1 MHSSLAAKQGITIAY
16 RPDIDGL
23 RAIAVLA
30 VVAFHAFPERLP
42 GGFVGVDVFFVVS
55 GVLISSI
62 IMHGIDHG
70 TFTYQDFYARR
81 IRRIFPALILVLVA
95 SLALGLWL
103 LPPDQNLPLGK
114 EVLAGALF
122 FYNFLVLQ
130 ASGYFDATVTQNAL
144 LHLWSL
150 GVEEQFYMLWPFAV
164 ALIWRFRRNRF
175 TVVAVLALASFV
187 LNVAL
192 IGTYPS
198 ATFYLPFTRFWQ
210 LLCGAMLAMES
221 LKSGTV
227 LQGWGTTESS
237 IKNVERLRNACS
249 FLGLGLI
256 FGSIIVI
263 TDGSDYPGWRAIFP
277 TAGAALLITA
287 GPASWINLNI
297 LSRPSVVFVGLISY
311 PLYMWHWPAL
321 HWAPI
326 IAQQVDLLALNV
338 YIIDSFAFMGVEN
351 SSKIAGWVILRAP
364 KILALQVSFALAIV
378 TYVAIERR
386 VRASADLKKTTW
398 VLLIA
403 LVVAVPV
410 FAGLQIA
417 LMQYKMNGDG
427 RGDFFRR
434 FDMSAPDS
442 AYKRSTLAAYH
453 LECSFYG
460 GPGDVKPVL
469 AVPCYTPSARPVVML
484 WGDSLAMHLRPGLDA
499 LQAMQQK
506 AGKQLEVLQITSGSC
521 HAALKPSDRRTDEAR
536 GCNLAN
542 SLAASTIAKAKPDV
556 VIVAQAI
563 GHLDTNWPNLVAEIL
578 TLGARHVIVVGP
590 VPQWTQGLPQL
601 VAYKYWPIPPLRLQ
615 TDLQRGMFTVDKQ
628 LRKQIVDS
636 PQVSYVSAVDFFC
649 DQSSACL
656 VSAGADRTALTSHD
670 SGHLTPWA
678 SVAFAEGSLDTA
690 ILRFIGR

>member
-1 MHSSLAAKQGITIAY
+1 MHSSAAAKQGVNIPY

-55 GVLISSI
+55 GFLISSI
-62 IMHGIDHG
+62 IMHGIDRG

-81 IRRIFPALILVLVA
+81 IRRIFPALILVLVT
-95 SLALGLWL
+95 SLLLGLWL
-103 LPPDQNLPLGK
+103 LPPDQNLSLGN

-130 ASGYFDATVTQNAL
+130 AGGYFDAAVTQNAL

-164 ALIWRFRRNRF
+164 AVIWRLSRNRF
-175 TVVAVLALASFV
+175 TVVAVIALVSFT
-187 LNVAL
+187 LNAAL
-192 IGTYPS
+192 IGSYPS

-210 LLCGAMLAMES
+210 LLCGSMLAMEA
-221 LKSGTV
+221 LRSGSV
-227 LQGWGTTESS
+227 LQGWGTIGSS
-237 IKNVERLRNACS
+237 TKHVQRLRNACS
-249 FLGLGLI
+249 FFGIVLI

-263 TDGSDYPGWRAIFP
+263 TDGSGYPGWRAIFP
-277 TAGAALLITA
+277 TAGAALLIAA

-297 LSRPSVVFVGLISY
+297 LSRPAVVFVGLISY

-321 HWAPI
+321 HWAPVV
-326 IAQQVDLLALNV
+326 ARQVDLLTLNALISDV
-338 YIIDSFAFMGVEN
+338 FGFIGAEN
-351 SSKIAGWVILRAP
+351 SSKVAGWLILRAP
-364 KILALQVSFALAIV
+364 KILALLVAFALAIA
-378 TYVAIERR
+378 TYVVIEKR
-386 VRASADLKKTTW
+386 VRASANLKNTTW

-417 LMQYKMNGDG
+417 VMQYKMNSDG
-427 RGDFFRR
+427 RGDFLRR

-442 AYKRSTLAAYH
+442 AYRRSTLAAYRP
-453 LECSFYG
+453 ECSFYG

-469 AVPCYTPSARPVVML
+469 AEPCYTPSARPVVML
-484 WGDSLAMHLRPGLDA
+484 WGDSHAMHLRPGLDA
-499 LQAMQQK
+499 LQAMHQK
-506 AGKQLEVLQITSGSC
+506 AGKQLELLQITSGSC
-521 HAALKPSDRRTDEAR
+521 HAALVPSARRTDEAR

-542 SLAASTIAKAKPDV
+542 SLAVSTIAKAKPDI

-563 GHLDTNWPNLVAEIL
+563 GHLDTNWSGLVAEIL
-578 TLGARHVIVVGP
+578 KLGARHVIVVGP

-601 VAYKYWPIPPLRLQ
+601 VAYKYWPTPPLRLQ
-615 TDLQRGMFTVDKQ
+615 ADLQPGMFTVDRQ
-628 LRKQIVDS
+628 MRMQIADS
-636 PQVSYVSAVDFFC
+636 ALVSYVSAIDFFC
-649 DQSSACL
+649 DQSSACR
-656 VSAGADRTALTSHD
+656 VSVGADRMALTSHD

-678 SVAFAEGSLDTA
+678 SVAFAENRLDTV
-690 ILRFIGR
+690 ISQLIKR

>member
-1 MHSSLAAKQGITIAY
+1 MRNSPEAKLDANIAY

-55 GVLISSI
+55 GFLISSI
-62 IMHGIDHG
+62 IMHGINQG
-70 TFTYQDFYARR
+70 TFSYQDFYARR
-81 IRRIFPALILVLVA
+81 IRRIFPALILVLA
-95 SLALGLWL
+95 ATLALGVWL
-103 LPPDQNLPLGK
+103 LLPDQNLPLGK

-130 ASGYFDATVTQNAL
+130 AGGYFDTAVTRNAL

-150 GVEEQFYMLWPFAV
+150 GVEEQFYMLWPLAV
-164 ALIWRFRRNRF
+164 AFIWRFRRNRF
-175 TVVAVLALASFV
+175 TVVAALALASFV

-192 IGTYPS
+192 VGAYPS
-198 ATFYLPFTRFWQ
+198 AAFYLPFTRFWQ
-210 LLCGAMLAMES
+210 LLCGAMLAMEALRGS
-221 LKSGTV
+221 IF
-227 LQGWGTTESS
+227 LQSWGTTESS
-237 IKNVERLRNACS
+237 IKHVERLRNACS

-263 TDGSDYPGWRAIFP
+263 TDGSGYPGWRAIFP
-277 TAGAALLITA
+277 TTGAALLIAA

-326 IAQQVDLLALNV
+326 IAQQIDLLALNV
-338 YIIDSFAFMGVEN
+338 RIIDIFGFMGTEI

-364 KILALQVSFALAIV
+364 KILALLVAFALAIA
-378 TYVAIERR
+378 TYVAIEKR
-386 VRASADLKKTTW
+386 VRASANLTRTTW

-417 LMQYKMNGDG
+417 VTQYKMNGDG

-442 AYKRSTLAAYH
+442 AYRRSTLAAYRP
-453 LECSFYG
+453 ECSFYG

-484 WGDSLAMHLRPGLDA
+484 WGDSHAMHLRPGLDA

-506 AGKQLEVLQITSGSC
+506 AGKQLELLQITSGSC
-521 HAALKPSDRRTDEAR
+521 HAALEPSNRRTDEAR

-578 TLGARHVIVVGP
+578 RLGAHHVIVVGP

-601 VAYKYWPIPPLRLQ
+601 VAYKYWPTPPLRLQ

-628 LRKQIVDS
+628 MRKQIVDS

-656 VSAGADRTALTSHD
+656 VSVGADRTALTSHD